1 MSIIKM
7 LDLKNKIVTQHD
19 GKWYLNMPMISQ
31 PMIKMLNQKNKKGT
45 YHANVKSKLVKKE
58 DNKNA

>member
-1 MSIIKM
+1 MANGISIC
-7 LDLKNKIVTQHD
+7 
-19 GKWYLNMPMISQ
+19 MPMISQ